1 MNINDVNKD
10 ITGFKNTKRLGRGLG
25 TGQGKT
31 GGRGHKGE
39 YQHNGK
45 ISMVF
50 SGGTMPLYRRIPK
63 RGFNNFKFA
72 LQVGEVNLR
81 DISEKFENGEEVT
94 PETLRAKDVA
104 KYRYDILKVLGTGEL
119 TKKVK
124 ISAHRFSATAREK
137 IAKSGSQIIEL
148 PMAKPVIKNK
158 QAKKAAKK

>member
-1 MNINDVNKD
+1 MNINDINQG
-10 ITGFKNTKRLGRGLG
+10 ITGFKSTKRLGRGLG